1 MSFFSHSMIE
11 NINDITFDHMVY
23 HFVHDV
29 MRRYFLLPDIDTV
42 VFGKTE
48 FDFIHLEILYKK
60 VEENKYEE
68 INVLIP
74 KDYFLLKT
82 DDEIDIDDLYDHSI
96 EKKCITFK
104 TKTIGD
110 KILSSI

>member
-1 MSFFSHSMIE
+1 MSFLSHSMID
-11 NINDITFDHMVY
+11 NINDMKFDSMIY

-42 VFGKTE
+42 VYGKPE
-48 FDFIHLEILYKK
+48 SDFIHLEILYK
-60 VEENKYEE
+60 VEENKYDE
-68 INVLIP
+68 IDVLIP

-82 DDEIDIDDLYDHSI
+82 DDEIDIDDLCDHSI

-110 KILSSI
+110 KTLLNI

>member
-1 MSFFSHSMIE
+1 MSFLSHSMID
-11 NINDITFDHMVY
+11 NINDMKFDSMIY

-42 VFGKTE
+42 VYGKPE
-48 FDFIHLEILYKK
+48 SDFIHLEILYK

-74 KDYFLLKT
+74 KDYFFLKT
-82 DDEIDIDDLYDHSI
+82 DDEIEIDDLYDYLI

-110 KILSSI
+110 KTLSNI